1 MSRPDWRLLIYL
13 RNQEN
18 SKKSLSWL
26 WHIIKKKKHIK
37 YKNHTRN
44 YKMRILIGFL
54 LLCLQGKKNFKKRKK
69 QDWGAFQSNRLQNI
83 CKYGFDSS
91 GKASSI
97 LTLKQTNN
105 DSENSK
111 KPKANSKSFKWKYYA
126 RNGKARKR
134 TFVSRKRT
142 LDFSDRSK
150 KMKLLWWLSK

>member
-54 LLCLQGKKNFKKRKK
+54 LLCLQGKNNFRKRKK
-69 QDWGAFQSNRLQNI
+69 QDWGAFQSKRLHCFMTWLEI
-83 CKYGFDSS
+83 DSIAN
-91 GKASSI
+91 KFVIDVYCRCLQILCQIAFSS
-97 LTLKQTNN
+97 L
-105 DSENSK
+105 
-111 KPKANSKSFKWKYYA
+111 ANYF
-126 RNGKARKR
+126 R
-134 TFVSRKRT
+134 
-142 LDFSDRSK
+142 SDRK
-150 KMKLLWWLSK
+150 KQFRIKSVGIYSRRL